1 MQARKNLVKILQAVI
16 DGRRA
21 RKGENLSE
29 KKTDLM
35 DLLLDV
41 KDENG
46 EKLDDEE
53 IIDVILM
60 YLNAGHESTA
70 HATLW
75 ATLFLDEHPEYL
87 QKAKVGQDMN
97 LDGI

>member
-1 MQARKNLVKILQAVI
+1 MVQARKNLVKILQGVI
-16 DGRRA
+16 DGRKA
-21 RKGENLSE
+21 RRENCLLGD
-29 KKTDLM
+29 KTDML

-41 KDENG
+41 EDEKG
-46 EKLDDEE
+46 QKLDDEQ

-75 ATLFLDEHPEYL
+75 ATLFLHEHPEYL
-87 QKAKVGQDMN
+87 HKAKVGQ
-97 LDGI
+97 GILLR